1 MIFYTCMPGTLM
13 FELNVNVKECRVPLL
28 VIFSIVTCD
37 RIYWRYNVLYIAER
51 CFESGGR
58 IWDHVSCFP
67 AVTDRGI
74 IDKTFIR
81 RACGKAANH
90 WTLEHE
96 KRQTLEHNKT
106 AVQKPAFCGNCNHCF
121 APGSFHNC

>member
-67 AVTDRGI
+67 AVADRVLLTKHSLEVRVAKQLVIG
-74 IDKTFIR
+74 
-81 RACGKAANH
+81 H
-90 WTLEHE
+90 WSMRTSDTGA
-96 KRQTLEHNKT
+96 Q
-106 AVQKPAFCGNCNHCF
+106 
-121 APGSFHNC
+121 